1 VEHLR
6 LSGVGHGWPG
16 SRGRP
21 MMRRLLGPDTSLVNA
36 SEEAWSF
43 AARHAR

>member
-1 VEHLR
+1 
-6 LSGVGHGWPG
+6 
-16 SRGRP
+16 
-21 MMRRLLGPDTSLVNA
+21 MRRLLGPDTRLVNA

>member
-1 VEHLR
+1 
-6 LSGVGHGWPG
+6 
-16 SRGRP
+16 

-43 AARHAR
+43 AARHSR